1 LQKKKLKAQ
10 DMKYQLHIKTI
21 GLTMMLLAMTPT
33 ALKAE
38 KFVFT
43 TSWTAQAEFAGY
55 YIAKEKGFYRE
66 QGLDVVIQHPSLTST
81 TFHRLQSDQCDAA
94 MISMMSAMD
103 FIAQGIPLVN
113 IFQDSM
119 NSSNIL
125 VSRWDTE
132 LLKMKGKK
140 VAIFNSDPSY
150 LAIIMSKKEGMDY
163 EWVRFTSHINLF
175 LSGAIDATMAVS
187 YNEYYQLMQAGFKM
201 SEDNIYRF
209 SEHGFNIQENGVY
222 VKRDYFLTHREAC
235 QKFAT
240 ATRKGWEWVAAHPD
254 EALEIVMKY
263 VRKYNAPTNR
273 VMQKLMLKECLRLQL
288 DPDSKRREFRVRPDM
303 VEKASRLML
312 ECGMLKRRV
321 TYKELMGQ

>member
-1 LQKKKLKAQ
+1 
-10 DMKYQLHIKTI
+10 MKYQLHIKTI

-81 TFHRLQSDQCDAA
+81 TFNRLQSDQCNAA

-119 NSSNIL
+119 NSSNII

-132 LLKMKGKK
+132 PLKMKGKK